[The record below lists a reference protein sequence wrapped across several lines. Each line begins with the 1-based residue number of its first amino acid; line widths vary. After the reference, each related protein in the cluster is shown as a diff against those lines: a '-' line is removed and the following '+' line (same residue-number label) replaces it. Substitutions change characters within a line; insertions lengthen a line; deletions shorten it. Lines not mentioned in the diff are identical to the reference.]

1 MKNKAHTVC
10 IIIMSLIFAAFTA
23 RLADWQLI
31 HGEEYRRLAARA
43 DSVTVTTEAV
53 RGEIIDRNGDG
64 LVTNTACKR
73 IVLEKSKLGDDLIL
87 ALIGII
93 ESCGDKWADDL
104 PDDSEACINK
114 LKSEYRIP
122 DGYTSKQLRQLV
134 SVHFGMNQSDG
145 DFYTLANNVSGKCV
159 SAVSEQTQGIDGV
172 EVQTYHVRAAVQ
184 PSLAPHILG
193 SVGAISAEEYD
204 ALSDKNYK
212 LTDSIGKFGI
222 EAALEDELRGKSGR
236 RIISGNS
243 DPDGSSE
250 ARRGNTVQ
258 LTLDSRLQKT
268 AADSLAENIKAAKA
282 AGADDC
288 ESGAAVMLDISD
300 FSVLAA
306 ASCPTY
312 DLNRYSSD
320 GDYYMSLAENDA
332 APMFNRACSGSFA
345 CGSVFKPCV
354 ALAALEDGVI
364 TPGTEIYCA
373 RCYDYYP
380 SNVVA
385 CMHYHGNE
393 NLFTALAHS
402 CNVFFAE
409 TGRRLGIK
417 KMSALAEKAGLGEYT
432 GIEIEESRGVLAGR
446 DSEEWTDGNTV
457 QAAIGQS
464 DNAFTPV
471 QLATYTA
478 TIANGGRRLKTHL
491 VRQITDYSRNE
502 IIYEA
507 KPETVSDLG
516 VKQEYLDDVKKAM
529 LAVTADPEGTA
540 YSEFY
545 DYPVKV
551 GAKTGTAEN
560 AGSDHAAF
568 ICFAPFEKPEV
579 AVSVIIEHGANTKF
593 AMRTAK
599 DMLSAYFE
607 NSPKTNN

>member
-10 IIIMSLIFAAFTA
+10 IIIMSLIFAAFAA

-320 GDYYMSLAENDA
+320 GDYYMSLAENEA

-385 CMHYHGNE
+385 CMHYHGSE

-409 TGRRLGIK
+409 TGRRLGIE
-417 KMSALAEKAGLGEYT
+417 KMSALAEKTGLGEYT
-432 GIEIEESRGVLAGR
+432 GLEIEESRGVLAGR
-446 DSEEWTDGNTV
+446 DSESWTDGNTV

-464 DNAFTPV
+464 DNAFTPM

-491 VRQITDYSRNE
+491 VKQITDYSRKEVISKTAPGE
-502 IIYEA
+502 IC
-507 KPETVSDLG
+507 DLG
-516 VKQEYLDDVKKAM
+516 VKQEYIDDVKKAM
-529 LAVTADPEGTA
+529 LMVTQDPEGTA
-540 YSEFY
+540 YSEFS
-545 DYPVKV
+545 DFPVEV

-579 AVSVIIEHGANTKF
+579 AAAVIIEHGANTKF

-599 DMLSAYFE
+599 EMLRAYFE
-607 NSPKTNN
+607 SKPPQN

>member
-10 IIIMSLIFAAFTA
+10 IIIMSLIFAAFAA

-104 PDDSEACINK
+104 PDDSEASINK

-258 LTLDSRLQKT
+258 LTLDSTLQKT
-268 AADSLAENIKAAKA
+268 AAESLAENIKAAKA

-320 GDYYMSLAENDA
+320 GDYYLSLAENEA

-364 TPGTEIYCA
+364 TPETEIYCA

-478 TIANGGRRLKTHL
+478 TLANGGRRLKTHL
-491 VRQITDYSRNE
+491 VRQITDYSRTE

>member
-10 IIIMSLIFAAFTA
+10 IIIMSLIFAAFAA

-73 IVLEKSKLGDDLIL
+73 VVLEKSKLGDDLIL

-145 DFYTLANNVSGKCV
+145 DFYTLANDVSGKCV

-320 GDYYMSLAENDA
+320 GDYYMSLAENEA

-345 CGSVFKPCV
+345 C
-354 ALAALEDGVI
+354 AATTT
-364 TPGTEIYCA
+364 TPRTSSPACTTTETRIF
-373 RCYDYYP
+373 
-380 SNVVA
+380 S
-385 CMHYHGNE
+385 
-393 NLFTALAHS
+393 
-402 CNVFFAE
+402 
-409 TGRRLGIK
+409 RRLRTRATCFSLK
-417 KMSALAEKAGLGEYT
+417 RAGGWASKRCPRSPKRQAWANTRASKSRRAGEFSPGAT
-432 GIEIEESRGVLAGR
+432 AKNGR
-446 DSEEWTDGNTV
+446 
-457 QAAIGQS
+457 
-464 DNAFTPV
+464 
-471 QLATYTA
+471 TA
-478 TIANGGRRLKTHL
+478 TRFRRQS
-491 VRQITDYSRNE
+491 VSRTTRSH
-502 IIYEA
+502 
-507 KPETVSDLG
+507 PCSSRPTRRPS
-516 VKQEYLDDVKKAM
+516 
-529 LAVTADPEGTA
+529 
-540 YSEFY
+540 
-545 DYPVKV
+545 
-551 GAKTGTAEN
+551 
-560 AGSDHAAF
+560 
-568 ICFAPFEKPEV
+568 
-579 AVSVIIEHGANTKF
+579 
-593 AMRTAK
+593 RTA
-599 DMLSAYFE
+599 AGG
-607 NSPKTNN
+607 